1 MTIEE
6 QVLFEEYLS
15 NSDEYKKWYP
25 IFIVM
30 LWTGMRVGE
39 VTGLQWDDLDFDNG
53 LINVN
58 RTLVYYSKGKGL
70 NNRYAINTPKTAS
83 GKRSIPMVQKVKDA
97 FLMERELQ
105 KTFGIECCDSI
116 DGFKDFVFLNRF
128 GKVHN
133 NGTLNKALRRI
144 VRDCNLSI
152 MDKNKS
158 SSNDILLVP
167 HLSNHIFRHTFTTR
181 LNEQNINT
189 KAMQSILGHS
199 DISTTMDIYV
209 DATEDFKIEQMGE
222 FEKAMKFIF

>member
-1 MTIEE
+1 
-6 QVLFEEYLS
+6 
-15 NSDEYKKWYP
+15 
-25 IFIVM
+25 
-30 LWTGMRVGE
+30 MRVGE

-70 NNRYAINTPKTAS
+70 NNRYAINTPKTVS

-199 DISTTMDIYV
+199 DISTTMDIYI